1 MPVQINEVIIRTT
14 VSNEPSNT
22 GATATANPAANSM
35 DNAALV
41 EQIMENIRNKN
52 ER

>member
-14 VSNEPSNT
+14 VNNGSS
-22 GATATANPAANSM
+22 GSGSTATTSPTANNV
-35 DNAALV
+35 DNATLV
-41 EQIMENIRNKN
+41 EQIMEIIRNKN

>member
-14 VSNEPSNT
+14 VNSGSSGSLPTTS
-22 GATATANPAANSM
+22 PAANSM
-35 DNAALV
+35 DNATLV
-41 EQIMENIRNKN
+41 EQIMETIRNKN

>member
-1 MPVQINEVIIRTT
+1 MPVQINEVIIRATVNNGSAGTSAGTT
-14 VSNEPSNT
+14 AS
-22 GATATANPAANSM
+22 PAANSM

-41 EQIMENIRNKN
+41 EQIMETIRNKN